1 MVASPQQVVAIL
13 LVAIGVGFL
22 LANLR
27 IGLQLFRFKRLRPS
41 ALLTWPGRGPSYPRL
56 LLVMGIV
63 LAFVIT
69 VKLVVLHRLDV
80 FGESMMLLYY
90 VHLVPLGDRIGRGFY
105 RGRALAGQRLPAL
118 RGDRRPDVA
127 GEPGADARRP
137 AADDP
142 AGPAP
147 RRPAAAL
154 RRSAEAAARQD
165 PGLRNPLHGQGA
177 RPRRPRRTRRRVTS
191 AIAPATVAQACIRR
205 SCSRAA

>member
-56 LLVMGIV
+56 LLAMGIV

-105 RGRALAGQRLPAL
+105 EDGLWLDNGFLPYAAIGGLAWRETPEPTLVVLPRMTRLAKRLAVPPQHYGEARKLLRDKIQGFEIHFTGKALDLGAHDERE
-118 RGDRRPDVA
+118 DV
-127 GEPGADARRP
+127 
-137 AADDP
+137 
-142 AGPAP
+142 
-147 RRPAAAL
+147 
-154 RRSAEAAARQD
+154 
-165 PGLRNPLHGQGA
+165 
-177 RPRRPRRTRRRVTS
+177 
-191 AIAPATVAQACIRR
+191 
-205 SCSRAA
+205 

>member
-105 RGRALAGQRLPAL
+105 EDGLWLDSGFLPYAAIGGLTWRENPEPTLVVLPRMTRL
-118 RGDRRPDVA
+118 
-127 GEPGADARRP
+127 ARRLAVP
-137 AADDP
+137 P
-142 AGPAP
+142 QHY
-147 RRPAAAL
+147 
-154 RRSAEAAARQD
+154 AEARKL
-165 PGLRNPLHGQGA
+165 LRAKIQGFEIHFTGKA
-177 RPRRPRRTRRRVTS
+177 LDLGAHDEREDV
-191 AIAPATVAQACIRR
+191 
-205 SCSRAA
+205 